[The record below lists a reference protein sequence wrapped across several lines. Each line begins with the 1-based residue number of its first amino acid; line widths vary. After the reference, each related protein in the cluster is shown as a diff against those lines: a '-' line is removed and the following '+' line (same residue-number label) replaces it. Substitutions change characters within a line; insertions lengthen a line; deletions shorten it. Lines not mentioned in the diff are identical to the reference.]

1 MRADWAPLE
10 GTAGVQARA
19 GVRRSVDPNSRPA
32 QSGQDLDRTGRALVE
47 LPASAEPWPSVG
59 LADLHPGREAIG
71 EGVVVDGSTHPPK
84 RLWPSD
90 GVRFGTD
97 RRVPFDHAGRPRD
110 CGTVS
115 VTVERRP

>member
-71 EGVVVDGSTHPPK
+71 EGVVVDGLTHPPN
-84 RLWPSD
+84 
-90 GVRFGTD
+90 GFG
-97 RRVPFDHAGRPRD
+97 RR
-110 CGTVS
+110 TVS
-115 VTVERRP
+115 ALARIGAFRLTMPVARGIAEPFPSR